1 MTDDNKRDDQESK
14 KLCNEELEN
23 EQLEDVCGGDFGD
36 FDVVLGHAR
45 SRGRNGGGNHLIRD
59 PRQAWLLN
67 RPPGCGPSARE
78 RYDTT
83 EKLLKLLVDGT
94 ESGLPTVAEIR
105 RLIRQGADVNA
116 GREHEISGLSFESTP
131 LLVAVTNPSL
141 EISTLLI
148 EAGADVNAR
157 TEGEPGTSSVLQC
170 ALLAESPDPEIIQ
183 LLKDAGAK

>member
-1 MTDDNKRDDQESK
+1 MRD
-14 KLCNEELEN
+14 
-23 EQLEDVCGGDFGD
+23 
-36 FDVVLGHAR
+36 
-45 SRGRNGGGNHLIRD
+45 
-59 PRQAWLLN
+59 
-67 RPPGCGPSARE
+67 

>member
-1 MTDDNKRDDQESK
+1 MNRIYIAVLMT
-14 KLCNEELEN
+14 
-23 EQLEDVCGGDFGD
+23 VMICGPG
-36 FDVVLGHAR
+36 A
-45 SRGRNGGGNHLIRD
+45 
-59 PRQAWLLN
+59 
-67 RPPGCGPSARE
+67 PGCGPSVRE

-116 GREHEISGLSFESTP
+116 GREHEISGHSFESTP

-148 EAGADVNAR
+148 EAGADVNCKGPWGFTPLMLAVFLESSSPEIVTLLIEAGADVNAR
-157 TEGEPGTSSVLQC
+157 TEDEPGTSSVLQC